1 MKLKKPNFWDYK
13 KPNALSH
20 LLYPVSKIIEIIS
33 RISFT
38 KREKFN
44 KIKTICIGNIYIG
57 GTGKTSLAIE
67 IKKIFDEKKIKSCFI
82 KKSYSDQ
89 FDEYN
94 LLKKFGKVFSN
105 NSRLK
110 ALQQAELEDYKVAI
124 FDDGLQDKTISYDLS
139 FVCFN
144 KKNFIGNSFLIPA
157 GPLRENLKNINE
169 YKNIFLIG
177 NHEDTEPMIEKLTKL
192 GDKLNFFEAEYSLL
206 NLKDFDLNSSYVAF
220 SGIGNHGTFIDML
233 GQYKF
238 NIIQDLEFPDH
249 YNYSIK
255 DIEKIKNIAKKNNS
269 KILTTEKDFL
279 RLNIKDQ
286 EEIKFIKTF
295 LKIKDIKKINQKL
308 STINENS

>member
-1 MKLKKPNFWDYK
+1 M
-13 KPNALSH
+13 
-20 LLYPVSKIIEIIS
+20 
-33 RISFT
+33 
-38 KREKFN
+38 
-44 KIKTICIGNIYIG
+44 
-57 GTGKTSLAIE
+57 
-67 IKKIFDEKKIKSCFI
+67 
-82 KKSYSDQ
+82 
-89 FDEYN
+89 
-94 LLKKFGKVFSN
+94 
-105 NSRLK
+105 K

-124 FDDGLQDKTISYDLS
+124 FDDGLQDKTISYDIS

-144 KKNFIGNSFLIPA
+144 KKNFIGNGFSIPA
-157 GPLRENLKNINE
+157 GPLRENLRNLDK

-177 NHEDTEPMIEKLTKL
+177 NKENSTSLIENLNQH
-192 GDKLNFFEAEYSLL
+192 GDNLNFFEAEYSPL

-279 RLNIKDQ
+279 RLNIKEQ
-286 EEIKFIKTF
+286 EQIKFIKTF
-295 LKIKDIKKINQKL
+295 LKIKNIKKINQKL